1 MDLYHRKSYKCFFL
15 SEGKIRLRNV
25 KETLKRIGPS
35 TDPRDSFHN
44 FCSHCTK
51 DEVFNEDF
59 CSKCDQIRR
68 KLQIWSNLL
77 KKSLRDNFFCVQ
89 CKKLKAVSIL
99 ILSQWLVK

>member
-1 MDLYHRKSYKCFFL
+1 MSFPVLSYLSAEINRGYFSIFNFILLLANQPVDRNKSHAIIKILITCIMDLYHRKSYKCFFL

-51 DEVFNEDF
+51 DEVF
-59 CSKCDQIRR
+59 Q
-68 KLQIWSNLL
+68 
-77 KKSLRDNFFCVQ
+77 
-89 CKKLKAVSIL
+89 
-99 ILSQWLVK
+99 